1 MFLAFNELRHEKT
14 RFALIIAIVALIS
27 FLTYFLTGLAYGL
40 ATSYTQGIDKWQAHS
55 IAIQKD
61 ANSTITRSLLTEADY
76 TLVDIPDTDKARLG
90 VSGTTLQLDETE
102 DVSLFGIDEDSFIT
116 PNITEGRAPQNASEL
131 IASTELQ
138 KSGLELNESIVF
150 TGSDKQYTIVGFTN
164 NATFQTQ
171 PIIYF
176 ELDEWRSITAE
187 LSGMGPM
194 RDPTTFSAIVLKNQ
208 PADISADNLD
218 VQTIRD
224 FSFALPG
231 YNAQVL
237 TFGTMIGFLIFISS
251 FVIAIFTYILT
262 LQKKSIFGILKAEGV
277 PTSYIAKS
285 VQYQVFIL
293 TLIGTLTGLLFT
305 LLLGWIM
312 KDIIPF
318 LVEPLFIVGV
328 STTFFLCAALG
339 AIASVRVVTNIDP
352 VEAIG

>member
-1 MFLAFNELRHEKT
+1 MFLALNELLRDKT
-14 RFALIIAIVALIS
+14 RFALIVAIVALIS

-40 ATSYTQGIDKWQAHS
+40 ATSYTQGIDKWQAQG
-55 IAIQKD
+55 IAIQKE
-61 ANSTITRSLLTEADY
+61 ANSNIARSLLTESEYAQLE
-76 TLVDIPDTDKARLG
+76 TANNTKARLG
-90 VSGTTLQLDETE
+90 VSGTTLQLDEAI
-102 DVSLFGIDEDSFIT
+102 DVTLFGIEEDSFIV
-116 PNITEGRAPQNASEL
+116 PNIVVGRSPEDASEL

-138 KSGLELNESIVF
+138 SSGLQLNDSVSF
-150 TGSDKQYTIVGFTN
+150 SGSDLLYTIVGFTDA
-164 NATFQTQ
+164 ATFQTQ

-176 ELDEWRSITAE
+176 ELNEWRNITAQI
-187 LSGMGPM
+187 SGMGPM
-194 RDPTTFSAIVLKNQ
+194 RNPTAFSAIVLK
-208 PADISADNLD
+208 DIPEILQVDNLD
-218 VQTIRD
+218 IKSIKD

-277 PTSYIAKS
+277 PTLYISKS

-293 TLIGTLTGLLFT
+293 TLLGTATGLLST

-312 KDIIPF
+312 KGIIPF
-318 LVEPLFIVGV
+318 LVEPLFIVVV
-328 STTFFLCAALG
+328 SATFFICAALG
-339 AIASVRVVTNIDP
+339 AIASVRVVTKIDP